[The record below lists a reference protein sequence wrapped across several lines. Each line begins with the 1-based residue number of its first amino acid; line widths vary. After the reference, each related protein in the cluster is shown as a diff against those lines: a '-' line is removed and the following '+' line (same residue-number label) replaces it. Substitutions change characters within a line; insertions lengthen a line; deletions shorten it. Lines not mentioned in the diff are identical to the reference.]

1 MTTQKLKKQ
10 DEEAGGVNPFVA
22 AVAGAVVGAGVA
34 VAGVALADEKNRKKI
49 NVAVTDAKELTMEYM
64 ANIQKQAQ
72 EKKNEIEGK
81 LIADKAKVKMVV
93 DAAKKSL
100 HQAAK
105 DVNKAV
111 RTV

>member
-10 DEEAGGVNPFVA
+10 DEETGGVNPFVA
-22 AVAGAVVGAGVA
+22 AVAGAAVGAG
-34 VAGVALADEKNRKKI
+34 
-49 NVAVTDAKELTMEYM
+49 VAVTDAKELTMEYM
-64 ANIQKQAQ
+64 SNIQKQAQ

>member
-10 DEEAGGVNPFVA
+10 DEETGGVNPFVA

-34 VAGVALADEKNRKKI
+34 V
-49 NVAVTDAKELTMEYM
+49 TDAKELTMEYM
-64 ANIQKQAQ
+64 SNIKKQAQ